1 MSGNARWY
9 REMRGRRW
17 WIVLGWMFVVA
28 IIVLSLVSL
37 PQMGP
42 DLPQGDKYKHVLA
55 YFGLTLWFARITSSQ
70 RSLLCHAAFFVCIG
84 AVLEVLQSLTPER
97 RFEFSDMLANTIGV
111 GLAVALAA
119 VAGAACHRV
128 RPQKGNARPVVAD
141 HAVDS
146 PPVAGAGGTG
156 PGRSANV
163 RTKHAARTRAW

>member
-55 YFGLTLWFARITSSQ
+55 YFGLTLWFARITGSQ
-70 RSLLCHAAFFVCIG
+70 RSLLCHAALFVCIG
-84 AVLEVLQSLTPER
+84 AALEVLQSLTPER

-128 RPQKGNARPVVAD
+128 RPRKGNARSVVAD
-141 HAVDS
+141 SAVDS

-156 PGRSANV
+156 PGHSANV